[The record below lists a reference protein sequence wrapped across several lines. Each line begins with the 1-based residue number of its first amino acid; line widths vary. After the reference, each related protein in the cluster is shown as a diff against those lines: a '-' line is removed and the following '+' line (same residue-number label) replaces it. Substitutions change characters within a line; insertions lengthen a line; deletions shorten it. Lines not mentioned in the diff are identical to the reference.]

1 MVIMKVKFCG
11 IKRIEDIDI
20 CNELKPDY
28 IGFVFFDTSKR
39 FIKPIDAKALKEK
52 LNKNILAVGVFVNEK
67 IDKIVEIV
75 NDEIIDLIQ
84 LHGDEDN
91 DYIKHLKDKVKL
103 PIIKAFKI
111 SSKND
116 IINIDKCLAD
126 YVLLDSGAGTGT
138 TFDWELIKGVNRDY
152 FLAGGLTTENVESAI
167 KELRPFAVDVSSGIE
182 TDGVKDKSKMSKFLE
197 IIR

>member
-1 MVIMKVKFCG
+1 MKVKFCG

-28 IGFVFFDTSKR
+28 IGFVFFDKSKR

-103 PIIKAFKI
+103 PIIKAFKV

-152 FLAGGLTTENVESAI
+152 FLAGGLRTENVESAI

>member
-1 MVIMKVKFCG
+1 MTKVKFCG

-28 IGFVFFDTSKR
+28 IGFVFFDKSKR

-52 LNKNILAVGVFVNEK
+52 LNKNILAFGVFVNEK

-103 PIIKAFKI
+103 PITKAFKI